1 MSEPKLKKYN
11 HIIDSRKP
19 RDLTLLAR
27 NLMNVFLYI
36 RQKQDT
42 DEFQVS
48 IPELRDYLKLNTK
61 DYKNRI
67 EKAIHELSIPIELRD
82 FTYKG
87 KEVSYIS
94 AALLIE
100 PMIYKDNINYVDIK
114 ISDKFVTAIEE
125 KLGYTI
131 LDFVKLAECSTNF

>member
-1 MSEPKLKKYN
+1 MTNLIQIDWKFLMSEPKLKKYN

-67 EKAIHELSIPIELRD
+67 EKAIH
-82 FTYKG
+82 
-87 KEVSYIS
+87 
-94 AALLIE
+94 
-100 PMIYKDNINYVDIK
+100 
-114 ISDKFVTAIEE
+114 
-125 KLGYTI
+125 
-131 LDFVKLAECSTNF
+131 